1 MVGLG
6 DPLSLAFGVVGALFA
21 CHLLA
26 QPEPQL
32 QVVQVRQQAPRRRAR
47 VERMGGRPN
56 RARRQAPEWLAPL
69 LDDEEWPDFRSAGRN
84 EWPDFRTVRT
94 PTAPPPA
101 SATAQA
107 PAPKET
113 LFGADP
119 AGRRKNHTGVA
130 IRNGRIRI
138 DDWSAW
144 MSFGPET
151 MDLALDAGA
160 KTSGDVLKVLLK
172 RALPEYPWP
181 PRAGSQ
187 FEEQWEKLA
196 ETVAETLGIPDL
208 PPSGGGGEEEE
219 EARPKLRLV
228 Q

>member
-1 MVGLG
+1 MAGLG

-21 CHLLA
+21 CHLLM
-26 QPEPQL
+26 QPEPVPVL
-32 QVVQVRQQAPRRRAR
+32 ARPEERFRGRVSVPEGRRQTPSRRAPRRR
-47 VERMGGRPN
+47 
-56 RARRQAPEWLAPL
+56 RRTSGPPEWLSPL
-69 LDDEEWPDFRSAGRN
+69 LGEE
-84 EWPDFRTVRT
+84 EWPDFRTVQTIKRAT
-94 PTAPPPA
+94 TVEPTAEPA
-101 SATAQA
+101 AAKATV
-107 PAPKET
+107 
-113 LFGADP
+113 FGADEKS
-119 AGRRKNHTGVA
+119 RRSNHTGIVV
-130 IRNGRIRI
+130 RNGRVRI

-181 PRAGSQ
+181 PRPGSQ

-219 EARPKLRLV
+219 ARPRLHLV